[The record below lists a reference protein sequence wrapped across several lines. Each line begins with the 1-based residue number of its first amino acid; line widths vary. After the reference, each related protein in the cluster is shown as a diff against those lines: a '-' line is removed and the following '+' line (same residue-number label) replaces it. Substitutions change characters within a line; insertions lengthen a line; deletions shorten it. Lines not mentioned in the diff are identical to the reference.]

1 MLGRVPDNCIA
12 ACAQCWEACERA
24 ARFCLERGAGYDDRG
39 RVGTLIQCSAFA
51 RTLADFLRT
60 GNELAVPTLGILAS
74 LCRRCASLCS
84 EFDDEPLVDCAQQCL
99 RCAESAERERA
110 AIAAR

>member
-1 MLGRVPDNCIA
+1 ME

-24 ARFCLERGAGYDDRG
+24 ARFCQSRGAGYADRG
-39 RVGTLIQCSAFA
+39 RVGALIECSAFA

-60 GNELAVPTLGILAS
+60 GNEQAVPTLEIFVS
-74 LCRRCASLCS
+74 LCRRCAALCS
-84 EFDDEPLVDCAQQCL
+84 EFDDEALVKCARECL

-110 AIAAR
+110 AIASG